1 MLIHDSVTTNVALH
15 PPIPISI
22 SPSQKANL
30 TMHVTRLPVAL
41 LIGAV
46 AGFLAGQQIEGVG
59 IGLIENHAAGIAG
72 GRVKTNT

>member
-1 MLIHDSVTTNVALH
+1 
-15 PPIPISI
+15 
-22 SPSQKANL
+22 
-30 TMHVTRLPVAL
+30 MHVTRLPVAL